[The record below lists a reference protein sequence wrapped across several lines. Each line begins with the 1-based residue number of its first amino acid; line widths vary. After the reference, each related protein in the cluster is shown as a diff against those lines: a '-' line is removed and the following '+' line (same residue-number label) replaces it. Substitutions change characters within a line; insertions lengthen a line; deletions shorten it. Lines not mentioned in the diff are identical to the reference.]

1 MSLISIDFSI
11 NSTAICV
18 LNKGELHWF
27 SFASNLDFNKKAF
40 SVHNDLDGLGMN
52 IHGYTREK
60 PKDLDYVQEQS
71 WKINNANYI
80 SYNIINAI
88 APYVD
93 EDTMFAIEGFSYG
106 SRGNAFIDLI
116 TYNTF
121 LKSKILRIS
130 KKDILVYPP
139 KTIKKF
145 FTGNGNANKEKML
158 EAFKISEDEL
168 LLNDPF
174 HKYILDTNYGDK
186 IPKPVD
192 DLVDAFAILCYL
204 RDGCNSDA

>member
-11 NSTAICV
+11 NSTAICI
-18 LNKGELHWF
+18 LHKGELHWF

-52 IHGYTREK
+52 INGYVREK

-71 WKINNANYI
+71 WKINNANYL

-93 EDTMFAIEGFSYG
+93 EDTIFAIEGFSYG

-130 KKDILVYPP
+130 KNDILVYPP

>member
-52 IHGYTREK
+52 INGYTREK

-71 WKINNANYI
+71 WKINNANYL

-93 EDTMFAIEGFSYG
+93 EDTIFAIEGFSYG

-158 EAFKISEDEL
+158 EAFKVSEDEL
-168 LLNDPF
+168 LVNDSF

>member
-40 SVHNDLDGLGMN
+40 SVHNDLDGLDMN
-52 IHGYTREK
+52 INGYTREK

-71 WKINNANYI
+71 WKINNANYL

-88 APYVD
+88 APYVN
-93 EDTMFAIEGFSYG
+93 EDTIFAIEGFSYG

-121 LKSKILRIS
+121 LKSNILRIS
-130 KKDILVYPP
+130 KNDILVYPP